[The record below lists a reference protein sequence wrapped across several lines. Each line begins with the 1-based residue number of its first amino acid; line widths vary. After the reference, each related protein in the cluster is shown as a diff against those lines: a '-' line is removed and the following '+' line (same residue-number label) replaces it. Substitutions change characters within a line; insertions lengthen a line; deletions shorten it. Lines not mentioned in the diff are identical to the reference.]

1 MACRLDSVCKFIC
14 TQGNWA
20 VTNLQLQ
27 KILYVA
33 QMYYMGQHDG
43 ERLVDTH
50 FEAWDDGPISPVL
63 YRKAEI
69 FGASPVKD
77 VFFNALDFCP
87 EDSRRLLLEDVCPV
101 LLKRTPGE
109 LVDIIHW
116 QQGAWAKNYIPRA
129 TSVLIPDQDI
139 VKEYQDRVRDFG
151 GPGSGLIPETI
162 ARR

>member
-1 MACRLDSVCKFIC
+1 MPCRLDSVCKFIC
-14 TQGNWA
+14 TQGDWA
-20 VTNLQLQ
+20 VTNARLQ

-50 FEAWDDGPISPVL
+50 FEAWDDGPISPAL
-63 YRKAEI
+63 YRKTET
-69 FGASPVKD
+69 FGVSPVKD

-87 EDSRRLLLEDVCPV
+87 EDSRRLLLEEVCPD

-109 LVDIIHW
+109 LADITHW
-116 QQGAWAKNYIPRA
+116 QQGAWARNYVPGA
-129 TSVLIPDQDI
+129 KFALIPDPDI

-151 GPGSGLIPETI
+151 LPGSGPIYI
-162 ARR
+162 APR